1 MGNPAAT
8 NARSDLRT
16 ALVTGA
22 SSGIGRELAL
32 SFARAGFDL
41 VLVARSEA
49 ALQEVA
55 REVSQLGRS
64 PRIFTADLGTPG
76 AAEQLHRRL
85 TSARITVDV
94 LVNNAGVGA
103 RGRFDQ
109 IPLERQI
116 AMIQLNVTNLTAL
129 THLLLPGMLAR
140 NAGGILN
147 VASTAAFQPGPLMSV
162 YYATKA
168 YVLSFTEGLAEELS
182 ETGLKVTCLAPG
194 PTETEFAKVAS
205 LTSARLF
212 RGEVMSA
219 AAVATAGYDGWRDG
233 KRLVIPGTRNL
244 FGTLVVRFSP
254 RRVTTRIVK
263 RLNEDA

>member
-1 MGNPAAT
+1 MN
-8 NARSDLRT
+8 T

-22 SSGIGRELAL
+22 SAGIGRELAL
-32 SFARAGFDL
+32 LFARGGYDL
-41 VLVARSEA
+41 VLVARNET
-49 ALQEVA
+49 ALEEVA
-55 REVSQLGRS
+55 RQASTSGRTT
-64 PRIFTADLGTPG
+64 RIVAADLSRAG
-76 AAEQLHRRL
+76 AAERLHERL
-85 TSARITVDV
+85 TADGITVDV

-109 IPLERQI
+109 IPFERQI
-116 AMIQLNVTNLTAL
+116 AMIQLNVTSLTAL

-140 NAGGILN
+140 NKGGILN
-147 VASTAAFQPGPLMSV
+147 VASTAAFQPGPLLSV

-182 ETGLKVTCLAPG
+182 DTGLKVTCLAPG
-194 PTETEFAKVAS
+194 PTETEFAKTAS
-205 LTSARLF
+205 ITSARLF

-219 AAVATAGYDGWRDG
+219 AAVAKAGYDGWRDG

-254 RRVTTRIVK
+254 RRMTARIVK